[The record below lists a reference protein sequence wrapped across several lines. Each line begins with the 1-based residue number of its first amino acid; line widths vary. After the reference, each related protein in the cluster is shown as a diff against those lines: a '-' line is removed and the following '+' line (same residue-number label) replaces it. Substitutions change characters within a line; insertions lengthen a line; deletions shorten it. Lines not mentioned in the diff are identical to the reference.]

1 METLSILAHRRA
13 NNTRFGPAAAYA
25 MLLFLY
31 IVLVAF
37 AFVKLLGADVIGD
50 AGEKKPK
57 VKGQKRS
64 QGRPHVAKGDMP

>member
-1 METLSILAHRRA
+1 
-13 NNTRFGPAAAYA
+13 

-31 IVLVAF
+31 IVIVAF

-50 AGEKKPK
+50 NAPKRAK

-64 QGRPHVAKGDMP
+64 KVGRTTAKGDMP